1 MPKKRG
7 EIKVIE
13 NFPDGDST
21 VKDRAIAQFIIK
33 QQLEKY
39 GDESLAIAYP
49 VWIRTKELQA
59 TGLSYSEAKQIAIEE
74 YAAKQR
80 A

>member
-1 MPKKRG
+1 MPKKLG

-33 QQLEKY
+33 QQKN
-39 GDESLAIAYP
+39 
-49 VWIRTKELQA
+49 
-59 TGLSYSEAKQIAIEE
+59 
-74 YAAKQR
+74 
-80 A
+80 